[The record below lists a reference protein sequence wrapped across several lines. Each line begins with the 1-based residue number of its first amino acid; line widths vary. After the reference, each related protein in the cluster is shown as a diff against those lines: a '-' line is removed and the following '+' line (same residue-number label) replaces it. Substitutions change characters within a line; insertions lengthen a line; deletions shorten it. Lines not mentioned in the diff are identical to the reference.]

1 MMKGKKKKIS
11 PGDNRLC
18 ALAGTPHHHPP
29 CTNTEINITK
39 RKAKRRNIGVT
50 IKHGLVRKKAR
61 GEEEE
66 KCGHSKRGSGI
77 KGRLAFSPPNRG
89 R

>member
-1 MMKGKKKKIS
+1 MKGKKKSVLETIAYV
-11 PGDNRLC
+11 PWQ
-18 ALAGTPHHHPP
+18 AHPHHHPP

-77 KGRLAFSPPNRG
+77 
-89 R
+89 